1 MTVAPKKQSESQV
14 TQKIHE
20 KWSMQLIKWAEKESL
35 SLEKAAQKTAPI
47 SVSNIYYSRKEWIDF
62 VLIPKIKGLK

>member
-1 MTVAPKKQSESQV
+1 MALKKKSEPQT

-20 KWSMQLIKWAEKESL
+20 KWSRQLIKWAEKESL

-47 SVSNIYYSRKEWIDF
+47 FISNIYYSRKVWIDF